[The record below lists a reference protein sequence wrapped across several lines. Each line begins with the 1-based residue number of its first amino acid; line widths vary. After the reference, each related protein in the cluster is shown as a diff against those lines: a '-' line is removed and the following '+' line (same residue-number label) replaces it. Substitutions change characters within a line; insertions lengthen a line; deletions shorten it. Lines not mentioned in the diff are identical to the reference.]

1 MRISNVNGRDK
12 VEICEI
18 EEIKSSSSIK
28 AVDKNY
34 FHGMFAL
41 GRHHA
46 RHRHPKKERNSY
58 GQHIRDEN
66 GIINI
71 GEDSKT
77 QAEGQ
82 HLSKESRPNEGLGKR
97 LKHTPGASLP
107 LTGGG
112 EREEIKAKLKEI
124 SRERSTTQGS
134 YRLRRGGRY

>member
-1 MRISNVNGRDK
+1 MLISNVNGRDK

-46 RHRHPKKERNSY
+46 RYRHPKKEMNS
-58 GQHIRDEN
+58 GQHIQEEN
-66 GIINI
+66 WIINI

-77 QAEGQ
+77 LAEGQ
-82 HLSKESRPNEGLGKR
+82 HLPKESLQMKAW
-97 LKHTPGASLP
+97 ASD
-107 LTGGG
+107 
-112 EREEIKAKLKEI
+112 
-124 SRERSTTQGS
+124 
-134 YRLRRGGRY
+134 